1 MKIRKVRVEIK
12 DLKTALNEFVEI
24 GKAVEEGKPVKKE
37 KGVYFTSVEA
47 FRKAITPKRLALLK
61 AIKTEKP
68 SSVRQLSKI
77 AERDVKNVSTDIKF
91 LEQVGLVDI
100 KRNDKAE
107 KEITPSVSYDK
118 ILFEIA
124 VS

>member
-1 MKIRKVRVEIK
+1 
-12 DLKTALNEFVEI
+12 LKT
-24 GKAVEEGKPVKKE
+24 
-37 KGVYFTSVEA
+37 
-47 FRKAITPKRLALLK
+47 
-61 AIKTEKP
+61 IKTEKP

-77 AERDVKNVSTDIKF
+77 AKRDVKNVSTDIKF

-100 KRNDKAE
+100 KRNDETK

>member
-1 MKIRKVRVEIK
+1 MKIRKVRVGIK

-37 KGVYFTSVEA
+37 KGVYFTTVEA
-47 FRKAITPKRLALLK
+47 FRKAITPRRLALLK

-77 AERDVKNVSTDIKF
+77 AGRDVKNVSTDIKF
-91 LEQVGLVDI
+91 LDQVGLVDI
-100 KRNDKAE
+100 KRNDKAK

>member
-1 MKIRKVRVEIK
+1 MKIRKVRVGIK

-100 KRNDKAE
+100 KRNDETK

>member
-1 MKIRKVRVEIK
+1 MKIRKVRVGIK

-37 KGVYFTSVEA
+37 KGVYFTSVEV

-61 AIKTEKP
+61 AIKTENP

-100 KRNDKAE
+100 KRNDEAK
-107 KEITPSVSYDK
+107 KEIIPSVSYDK

-124 VS
+124 VL